1 MDFKLLGPLR
11 VECGDAEVSMP
22 KAPKVR
28 QLLALLLFYHN
39 QIVSTDQI
47 VDELWGEESPRQA
60 ALTVRTYVCHIRK
73 AMGEP
78 GGGHGLRTVSSG
90 YLLSLGTGQLDVS
103 RFSSFYHSGRA
114 HYEAGEHEKASES
127 FRRALEVFRGRV
139 LADVETG
146 AILRPFKARL
156 EEERTAAQALRIQ
169 TDLALGRY
177 LQLIGELRSLTISQ
191 PLNEW
196 AHARLMEA
204 LTHSGRRSDALN
216 VYRTLRRTLDQELG
230 IAPAPELQ
238 RLLQRILAI
247 GQPT

>member
-11 VECGDAEVSMP
+11 VESDHKEARVP

-28 QLLALLLFYHN
+28 QLLALLLFFAN
-39 QIVSTDQI
+39 TMVSTDQI

-73 AMGEP
+73 AMGEVDDASK
-78 GGGHGLRTVSSG
+78 LSTVSSG
-90 YLLSLGTGQLDVS
+90 YMLSVRDDQLDVT
-103 RFSSFYHSGRA
+103 RFTSLYQAGRA
-114 HYEAGEHEKASES
+114 SYEAGEHEKASDN
-127 FRRALEVFRGRV
+127 FRRALEVFRGPV

-146 AILRPFKARL
+146 AILQPFKARL
-156 EEERTAAQALRIQ
+156 EEERSAAQALRIQ

-216 VYRTLRRTLDQELG
+216 VYRKLRRTLDQELG

-247 GQPT
+247 GQPA

>member
-1 MDFKLLGPLR
+1 
-11 VECGDAEVSMP
+11 MP

-73 AMGEP
+73 AMDGP

-90 YLLSLGTGQLDVS
+90 YQLSLSSDQLDVS
-103 RFSSFYHSGRA
+103 RFSAFYHSGRA

>member
-1 MDFKLLGPLR
+1 M
-11 VECGDAEVSMP
+11 
-22 KAPKVR
+22 
-28 QLLALLLFYHN
+28 
-39 QIVSTDQI
+39 
-47 VDELWGEESPRQA
+47 
-60 ALTVRTYVCHIRK
+60 
-73 AMGEP
+73 
-78 GGGHGLRTVSSG
+78 
-90 YLLSLGTGQLDVS
+90 
-103 RFSSFYHSGRA
+103 
-114 HYEAGEHEKASES
+114 
-127 FRRALEVFRGRV
+127 
-139 LADVETG
+139 ETG